1 MKCLFVR
8 HPFAGWI
15 VDGVKTIEY
24 RSMQTKIRG
33 RIGIVQS
40 KSGTVIGDVEITG
53 CEWNDQLQSYEWAL
67 SNARRYKAPL
77 PFKGKS
83 GAVVWIEVDYNP
95 DEQEKAPKLTAAAMK
110 REKAAYEAEIAS
122 FLNPAEP
129 EEEIECFWAVMKDG
143 SEIRFEV
150 ENEKEFRRFIR
161 EHRKEVA
168 RAEVEVK
175 VPDQPEKP

>member
-1 MKCLFVR
+1 M
-8 HPFAGWI
+8 
-15 VDGVKTIEY
+15 
-24 RSMQTKIRG
+24 
-33 RIGIVQS
+33 
-40 KSGTVIGDVEITG
+40 
-53 CEWNDQLQSYEWAL
+53 
-67 SNARRYKAPL
+67 
-77 PFKGKS
+77 
-83 GAVVWIEVDYNP
+83 WIEVDYNP